1 MKHFLLI
8 ACIAVVAFT
17 ASAQDST
24 RKYVIEVGDFVK
36 LKITDDLN
44 VTYRC
49 NADSAGLAV
58 FTATQDEAK
67 SFIFK
72 NNKSTLTLQMAT
84 EYAITDSTMPHIT
97 VYSSTI
103 DELENKADSTLI
115 VENVETSGKI
125 KLKLTD
131 NGRLIATGLSAA
143 EVDAKIFTG
152 KGLVAISGKCDKA
165 SLKCTGTGMIDAIGL
180 VATDVNCRII
190 GTGSIYCRVA
200 GGSLTT
206 RGSGPGKVYFTGIP
220 AEIKSRH
227 IGRLKTIP
235 MTGNVNEK

>member
-1 MKHFLLI
+1 MPSPTVL
-8 ACIAVVAFT
+8 C
-17 ASAQDST
+17 
-24 RKYVIEVGDFVK
+24 R
-36 LKITDDLN
+36 
-44 VTYRC
+44 
-49 NADSAGLAV
+49 
-58 FTATQDEAK
+58 
-67 SFIFK
+67 
-72 NNKSTLTLQMAT
+72 TLQF
-84 EYAITDSTMPHIT
+84 I
-97 VYSSTI
+97 
-103 DELENKADSTLI
+103 
-115 VENVETSGKI
+115 
-125 KLKLTD
+125 
-131 NGRLIATGLSAA
+131 R
-143 EVDAKIFTG
+143 FTG

-165 SLKCTGTGMIDAIGL
+165 SLKCTGTGMIDASGL